1 MYKKTADE
9 ALKALNSN
17 AKTGLTDEQIA
28 KSREKFGKNLLEENK
43 KEPFILKFLRQFAD
57 VLIIILLIAAVIS
70 LIVDPSEWVD
80 SLVIFIVVAINAV
93 LGVVQESRAE
103 KSLEALKKMS
113 SPYCT
118 VIRNGKTERVPSEEL
133 VVGDIIEIEAGGF
146 IPADARLLDAINL
159 QVVESALTGES
170 LPVLKTSEVITG
182 DLPTP
187 VKYYNDDVTSSFK
200 ALEKTACEKIVNTL
214 PPEIKGDFEN
224 AIFQQ
229 DGEEKAIVKC
239 ADKISAYIKCLIE
252 LKLGN
257 KEFKK
262 AKISIEKE
270 ITGYTRPEA
279 DYFMKNFVPAFEKTL
294 DELDY

>member
-103 KSLEALKKMS
+103 ISLEALK
-113 SPYCT
+113 
-118 VIRNGKTERVPSEEL
+118 
-133 VVGDIIEIEAGGF
+133 
-146 IPADARLLDAINL
+146 
-159 QVVESALTGES
+159 
-170 LPVLKTSEVITG
+170 
-182 DLPTP
+182 
-187 VKYYNDDVTSSFK
+187 
-200 ALEKTACEKIVNTL
+200 
-214 PPEIKGDFEN
+214 
-224 AIFQQ
+224 
-229 DGEEKAIVKC
+229 
-239 ADKISAYIKCLIE
+239 
-252 LKLGN
+252 
-257 KEFKK
+257 
-262 AKISIEKE
+262 
-270 ITGYTRPEA
+270 
-279 DYFMKNFVPAFEKTL
+279 
-294 DELDY
+294 